1 VNRPS
6 RPDDSDADDMD
17 DMDDRGDMGDT
28 GDTAHDLLGHA
39 RRRLPPEV
47 DVVELAST
55 ASSEGDE
62 MTASTTLSK
71 AAVPLLA
78 GAVALSG
85 CGPSPD
91 EIRTNAS
98 GSKAEVV
105 RVSRD
110 VVTELT
116 GMGRLLG
123 PAEGMWRSCRDKA
136 GWLQYFVTGRL
147 DPAPASAADDVL
159 VDRVRSALAP
169 RGYRLAV
176 VEDTGEVLTLE
187 AVTGDV
193 NVQVTGYAEDPFV
206 LFDISGTCVEV
217 GELDGEFRY
226 ELPETVS

>member
-6 RPDDSDADDMD
+6 QPDEGDP
-17 DMDDRGDMGDT
+17 DR
-28 GDTAHDLLGHA
+28 ALLAQA

-47 DVVELAST
+47 DVVELAGT
-55 ASSEGDE
+55 APNEGDD
-62 MTASTTLSK
+62 MTALSK

-78 GAVALSG
+78 GAMALSG

-91 EIRTNAS
+91 EIRSEAT

-105 RVSRD
+105 RVSRE
-110 VVTELT
+110 VVAELT
-116 GMGRLLG
+116 TVGRLLG

-136 GWLQYFVTGRL
+136 GWLQYFVTGRI
-147 DPAPASAADDVL
+147 DPPPGSTADDVL

-169 RGYRLAV
+169 KGYRLTV
-176 VEDTGEVLTLE
+176 VDDNGEVLTLE

-193 NVQVTGYAEDPFV
+193 NVQVTGYTNDPFV

-217 GELDGEFRY
+217 DDLDGEFRY
-226 ELPETVS
+226 ELPETVQ